1 MRGVIE
7 MVSAY
12 VLINSEIGKETE
24 LLKELKKINGVK
36 EVFSVYGVYDIIA
49 KVEGKTVNELK
60 EVVIAKI
67 RQLNYI
73 RSTLTMI
80 VMENI

>member
-1 MRGVIE
+1 
-7 MVSAY
+7 MVLAY

-24 LLKELKKINGVK
+24 LLKELKNISGVK

-67 RQLNYI
+67 RQLNYVK
-73 RSTLTMI
+73 STLTMI

>member
-1 MRGVIE
+1 
-7 MVSAY
+7 MVLAY

-24 LLKELKKINGVK
+24 LLKALKNIDGVK
-36 EVFSVYGVYDIIA
+36 EVFNVYGVYDIIA

-67 RQLNYI
+67 RQLNYV

-80 VMENI
+80 VMENM